1 MAINKYYASYD
12 VIDDKYILIR
22 YQNEQ
27 FGNGKSLVDVYDI
40 KTLTS
45 MQTIETKYK
54 LVEFIKLNDNLIIAS
69 DVFGNI
75 HELNIDENGVLS
87 VKDIFRAH
95 DCPISKIVKYDN
107 NKILSIS
114 HDGKIKLWEFN

>member
-27 FGNGKSLVDVYDI
+27 FGNGKSFVDVYDI

-45 MQTIETKYK
+45 KYK
-54 LVEFIKLNDNLIIAS
+54 VIFLFL
-69 DVFGNI
+69 
-75 HELNIDENGVLS
+75 DEG
-87 VKDIFRAH
+87 
-95 DCPISKIVKYDN
+95 
-107 NKILSIS
+107 
-114 HDGKIKLWEFN
+114 E

>member
-45 MQTIETKYK
+45 MQIIETKYK
-54 LVEFIKLNDNLIIAS
+54 LIEFIKLKDN
-69 DVFGNI
+69 
-75 HELNIDENGVLS
+75 
-87 VKDIFRAH
+87 
-95 DCPISKIVKYDN
+95 
-107 NKILSIS
+107 
-114 HDGKIKLWEFN
+114 